1 MGRNAVTVL
10 RKHPIN
16 EMQAFM
22 KEGVVA
28 FENGDAGVCIGGML
42 LVTTAVAYMM
52 FRPRGV
58 ENEGGVAMGKL
69 LRAELYQLVRKKIFI

>member
-28 FENGDAGVCIGGML
+28 FENGDAGVCIGGN
-42 LVTTAVAYMM
+42 VVGNDGCGVYDVP
-52 FRPRGV
+52 PRGV
-58 ENEGGVAMGKL
+58 EMKEG
-69 LRAELYQLVRKKIFI
+69 